1 MDSGMSPAA
10 RGSVTKRK
18 KRRSIGANF
27 ESQADLEAAK
37 KEREVE
43 ELVELLPPA
52 VSMQLLGGEAA
63 VVHRFPIRWSGRG
76 SLKRQSPSELDRMEL
91 RSRMRGAHGR
101 TSGRSH
107 KSEGSRTMGCPLQ
120 QP

>member
-37 KEREVE
+37 KAREVA
-43 ELVELLPPA
+43 ELVELLP
-52 VSMQLLGGEAA
+52 SSDSAA
-63 VVHRFPIRWSGRG
+63 ATR
-76 SLKRQSPSELDRMEL
+76 
-91 RSRMRGAHGR
+91 
-101 TSGRSH
+101 
-107 KSEGSRTMGCPLQ
+107 
-120 QP
+120 